1 MSREVIVHVNRGA
14 GDSLESAVGHLEVR
28 GSFDLRLQSHGT
40 PAHVHCR
47 LDGDLERIASLP
59 ESNYYVDADDELV
72 VLIRVDA
79 EAIDRPVEGTLE
91 VLTGYGSESIA
102 IPVTVKPAPGD
113 VDVDDSLA
121 KPQSTPEPGLLER
134 VGTGTGIGI
143 EPATLGVVALGLV
156 AVAIAAMTAATIGGP
171 VAMAG
176 LAIVGVGFLVA
187 LVLLVR

>member
-121 KPQSTPEPGLLER
+121 KPSQSTPEPGLLER
-134 VGTGTGIGI
+134 VGTGIGI

-171 VAMAG
+171 VAMAS